1 MNVWEIPNPIRYR
14 LRLYKFSLQ
23 TDIAS
28 NTQLRLW
35 MQHLDQF
42 LQEFAI
48 AVRRFHKNLSD
59 AVTNLLLHDLKRAM
73 QLMHPLSMHVD
84 HFSLFHD
91 LYMYQAQIHLR

>member
-1 MNVWEIPNPIRYR
+1 MNVREIPNPIRYR

-42 LQEFAI
+42 FQQLAI

-59 AVTNLLLHDLKRAM
+59 AVANLLLHDLKRTLAYV
-73 QLMHPLSMHVD
+73 PIKR
-84 HFSLFHD
+84 
-91 LYMYQAQIHLR
+91 QIPTEGELLAIKPTRHKSK